1 MKRQKDEDAR
11 WTKKYGKSHYGD
23 KNHVNVDQGHKLIR
37 RYAVT
42 DASVHDCQVFDDI
55 LDDENADRSIWADAA
70 YRHAARGT
78 RERVSGTGL
87 PEPDSPE
94 GQSPAEIEQAGP
106 GRQPSA
112 LEDPIARR
120 ACLR

>member
-78 RERVSGTGL
+78 RHARKSFGHGATR
-87 PEPDSPE
+87 
-94 GQSPAEIEQAGP
+94 AGFT
-106 GRQPSA
+106 
-112 LEDPIARR
+112 RR
-120 ACLR
+120 AIAGGN